1 MTLQEYL
8 LASQVDASL
17 PRPVMEALGE
27 AVPKDLTDTL
37 SQHRPAMRLN
47 SFESLTELVFTRH
60 RWMKWQQRRAKC
72 PDVASD
78 LLDQTFTADEVS
90 AMGRAAVFEEA
101 TRDAVFATWKELR
114 TIARATSTVV
124 VALTNEKHPR
134 APQYKKLEGN
144 AGPAA
149 EIDGAVWLEIRRG
162 IRGGVVAVSFEHD
175 VSALTPC
182 LADHE
187 AALADAFA
195 GKTAEAWLTE
205 AVLPHLSE
213 ALEAYTNDRVEEAAL
228 RISAKTYETLLLSE
242 PLKTAPIGALFVGTD
257 RQRVGM
263 AVVDKRGKVT
273 ASAPIRPSAGWT
285 DRAARWMK
293 DHRAKAIALPETA
306 PAAHWLA
313 EANTVF
319 ADSTARIV
327 PVNVSGVIAARS
339 IDDPSLKRVSPE
351 EASAIVLARRA
362 WRPIEAWVQVKPEQL
377 GLAPMQ
383 VEMNQDRLREVLQ
396 MIRERAIADNA
407 PLSTAPV
414 NTGGLRGRS
423 NAPLNP
429 NVNTIRD
436 LTPGM
441 QLNGIVTNVT
451 KFGAFVN
458 LGIRQEGLVHI
469 SELSDEFV
477 NDPHEVA
484 QAGQRVSARVI
495 SIDTDR
501 GRIALSMKT
510 EMGLR
515 TPGGGGGF
523 DRRQDSR
530 PSGGPRPQRSGPQGA
545 ADRNRALA
553 DLESLFK
560 K

>member
-8 LASQVDASL
+8 LASEVDASL
-17 PRPVMEALGE
+17 PRPVMEVLGE

-47 SFESLTELVFTRH
+47 SFESLTELVLTRY
-60 RWMKWQQRRAKC
+60 RWMQWQQGRAQC

-78 LLDQTFTADEVS
+78 LLDQTFTPDEVS
-90 AMGRAAVFEEA
+90 AMGRAAEFEEA
-101 TRDAVFATWKELR
+101 TRDAVFATWKGLL
-114 TIARATSTVV
+114 TVARATSTAVV
-124 VALTNEKHPR
+124 TVTNKKHPR

-144 AGPAA
+144 AGAA
-149 EIDGAVWLEIRRG
+149 ADIDGAVWLEIRRG
-162 IRGGVVAVSFEHD
+162 IRGGVLGLTFEHD
-175 VSALTPC
+175 VAALAPC
-182 LADHE
+182 LAEHTE
-187 AALADAFA
+187 ALAPAFG

-205 AVLPHLSE
+205 SVLPHLGE
-213 ALEAYTNDRVEEAAL
+213 ALEQRTNNRVEEEAL
-228 RISAKTYETLLLSE
+228 RLAAQTYETLLLEE

-273 ASAPIRPSAGWT
+273 ASAPIRPSDGWT

-306 PAAHWLA
+306 AAAHWLA
-313 EANTVF
+313 EANTIF
-319 ADSTARIV
+319 ADGKARVV
-327 PVNVSGVIAARS
+327 PINVCGIIAARS

-383 VEMNQDRLREVLQ
+383 AEMDQDRLREVLQ
-396 MIRERAIADNA
+396 MARERAIAASA

-477 NDPHEVA
+477 NDPHEVV

-510 EMGLR
+510 EMGLGS
-515 TPGGGGGF
+515 GGGGGF
-523 DRRQDSR
+523 DRRQSSPPR
-530 PSGGPRPQRSGPQGA
+530 GGQRPQRSGPQGA
-545 ADRNRALA
+545 ADRSRALA